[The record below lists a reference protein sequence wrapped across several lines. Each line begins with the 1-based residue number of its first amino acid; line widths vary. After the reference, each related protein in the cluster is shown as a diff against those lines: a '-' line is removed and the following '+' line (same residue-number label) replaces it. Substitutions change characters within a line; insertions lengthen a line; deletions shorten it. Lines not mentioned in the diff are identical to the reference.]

1 MMVNTQTLSK
11 SSTVILILSLIVVG
25 LLGYVFF
32 RGNSNE
38 YKDKYEKQK
47 KTIDSLT
54 TRISAL
60 ALEQLKQDSIIRQN
74 KDSINVLDAE
84 IREKEKKIEDIR
96 KKHGKK
102 IKDISNATPSELSNF
117 FTERYK

>member
-1 MMVNTQTLSK
+1 MVSTQTLSK
-11 SSTVILILSLIVVG
+11 SGIVILILSLIVVG

-32 RGNSNE
+32 KGDSNE

-47 KTIDSLT
+47 KAIDSLT
-54 TRISAL
+54 TRINVL
-60 ALEQLKQDSIIRQN
+60 ALEQLKQDSIIKQN
-74 KDSINVLDAE
+74 KDSIAVLDVE
-84 IREKEKKIEDIR
+84 IKEKEKKIEDIR

-102 IKDISNATPSELSNF
+102 IKDIGTATPSELSNF